1 MARIM
6 MMLPG
11 IQDGAAERT
20 LGEFLASGG
29 ELMVPIGICSV
40 LVLALGL
47 ERALALRR
55 RRLLPEPIRAAVAAI
70 RAGEAEA
77 ARATLE
83 DDRSFA
89 ARVVAAGFR
98 RRGYPLRDVEA
109 AMEDQA
115 LKEIEKLRRNVRPL
129 VLIGGIAPLLGLLG
143 TVLGIADAFRRV
155 SASGMGKP
163 EALAGGIELALTT
176 TIAGLCVAIPAMVVA
191 AWLQGR
197 IRRLSLWVDEQLAPA
212 VEHLAAR
219 PEGLPVRPEGTHAA

>member
-89 ARVVAAGFR
+89 ARVVAAGLR

>member
-1 MARIM
+1 M

-89 ARVVAAGFR
+89 ARVVAAGLR

>member
-1 MARIM
+1 MARM
-6 MMLPG
+6 MTMLPG
-11 IQDGAAERT
+11 IVDGAAERT

-83 DDRSFA
+83 EDRSFA
-89 ARVVAAGFR
+89 ARVVAAGLR

-219 PEGLPVRPEGTHAA
+219 PDGLPVRPEGTHAA